1 MSDSRIEKGRRYI
14 EENLEKPLTLGEVSR
29 KAGMSRF
36 HFSRAFKAE
45 TGISFKE
52 HLNRKRI
59 EAAKNL
65 MKDEDMNVTEAC
77 YSVGFNNHS
86 YFCRVFKKLEGVA
99 PSSYRRGTRTTS
111 YTLPTTARCCLGG
124 KHGAEGDSL

>member
-14 EENLEKPLTLGEVSR
+14 EENLEKPLTLGEVSGE
-29 KAGMSRF
+29 AGMSRF
-36 HFSRAFKAE
+36 DFSRAFKAE

-65 MKDEDMNVTEAC
+65 MKDEGINVTEAC
-77 YSVGFNNHS
+77 FSVGFNNHS
-86 YFCRVFKKLEGVA
+86 YFCRVFRKLEGVT
-99 PSSYRRGTRTTS
+99 PSSYRRS
-111 YTLPTTARCCLGG
+111 ARR
-124 KHGAEGDSL
+124 